1 MKLFSN
7 RSVILLG
14 GMLLVCQMLP
24 SAAQLKRLQLT
35 DSLKITEV
43 WSGHPVDFAF
53 VQRGDSQ
60 FVACYDRNRKM
71 TVAVRNVAS
80 GEVHSVNLPSTI
92 GWDSH
97 NYIAMAFDSEGYLHV
112 SGNMHSSPL
121 VYFRSTSPGD
131 ITTLKSAA
139 MTGSLENSVTY
150 PVFFRGASGE
160 LLYMH
165 RDGSSGNGNQIFNK
179 WDMAGK
185 KWTRLFDK
193 ALFDGQGQRNAY
205 MGGPLLGPDGYFHV
219 YWMWRET
226 ADAATTHD
234 VGHIRSRDLLTW
246 ENAAGA
252 KVTLPVTVASKNVLV
267 DVIPEHGGVINRG
280 AVGFDAQQRPII
292 TYHKFDASGNTQL
305 YNARWEGSQWKKYQ
319 VSDWAYRW
327 NFGGFG
333 SLVMEIS
340 FGPVMLEP
348 SGALTQTYSHV
359 RYGKGI
365 WQLDEATL
373 APIADLGS
381 SLWPEALENPRKQGM
396 VVHWLRS
403 TGLIGMAGTFLN
415 STSDPPQDSSTVYAL
430 RWETMPEN
438 GDQPRSPVPS
448 PTPLMLYTFKD
459 PNVATPVAGKAL
471 PQRNCGN
478 AIKLH
483 NGILSTGHSIKGI
496 VTVTVCDLQGRIL
509 VRKNLK
515 EKIRLNLRDLAGSGT
530 SVVTAVAAGKT
541 VFRTVI
547 VNAVN

>member
-1 MKLFSN
+1 MHSDRTLYGL
-7 RSVILLG
+7 V
-14 GMLLVCQMLP
+14 LLVAA
-24 SAAQLKRLQLT
+24 SAVVSLSAPLKRLQLT
-35 DSLKITEV
+35 DSLKISDV

-60 FVACYDRNRKM
+60 FVACYDRDRKM

-80 GEVHSVNLPSTI
+80 GEVHSVNLPSNI

-121 VYFRSTSPGD
+121 IYFRSSVPGD

-150 PVFFRGASGE
+150 PVFFRGPSGE
-160 LLYMH
+160 LLYMY

-193 ALFDGQGQRNAY
+193 ALFNGQGQRNAY

-234 VGHIRSRDLLTW
+234 VGHIRSRDLLAW
-246 ENAAGA
+246 ENAAGT
-252 KVTLPVTVASKNVLV
+252 KVTLPVTVATGNVLV
-267 DVIPEHGGVINRG
+267 DAIPEHGGVINRG
-280 AVGFDAQQRPII
+280 AVGFDEQQRPII

-327 NFGGFG
+327 DFGGFG

-373 APIADLGS
+373 APSADLGS
-381 SLWPEALENPRKQGM
+381 SLWPEALEAPRKQGM

-415 STSDPPQDSSTVYAL
+415 STSDAPEDSSMVYAL

-471 PQRNCGN
+471 PQRNGGN
-478 AIKLH
+478 AIELH
-483 NGILSTGHSIKGI
+483 NGILSIGHSIKEI
-496 VTVTVCDLQGRIL
+496 VTVSVCNLQGRIL
-509 VRKNLK
+509 VKKILK
-515 EKIRLNLRDLAGSGT
+515 GKARLNMRTLSHRGT
-530 SVVTAVAAGKT
+530 SVVTATAAGKT